1 MLTMSKQ
8 PSSPAATRPTIAG
21 FLPWFFTKQTTIN
34 QRGLRMPMT
43 RCHDDE
49 TLLLWPPLT
58 TRIGKRKDK
67 QGNKRKRQSTGEKR
81 KNHAAS
87 KTN

>member
-43 RCHDDE
+43 RCHDE
-49 TLLLWPPLT
+49 TLLLWPPPST

-67 QGNKRKRQSTGEKR
+67 QDKKRKRQSSGEK
-81 KNHAAS
+81 KNQAAA